1 MTFTLG
7 VVLFALSIA
16 VSIML
21 HEAGHMVTAKRFGMK
36 VTQYFVGFGPT
47 VWSFRRGETEYG
59 IKAIPAGGFV
69 KIIGMTPLEEKIS
82 PVDEPRAF
90 WRGKLWKR
98 TVVLSAGSL
107 THFLIGLVLLYAC
120 AVLVGLPN
128 PAFAAALDHPERQ
141 PAVIGEVQACLIAYS
156 ASQTSAAP
164 TCQPSD
170 PVAPAKQAGLRS
182 GDRIQALGTTRV
194 STWGDLIAATSA
206 AKAGRTTLAYSRAGV
221 ERTATV
227 DLVAIKHAVGGTVD
241 KPTLKTTPMLGVRLG
256 DPAVPQT
263 VTYGPVAGIA
273 QTVSFAGTLVT
284 GTFAAIGRFPE
295 KVPKLVDAITGHQ
308 RDPNGPISVVGAS
321 KLGGDVLAHGGPS
334 GLSAFLLLLASLNVF
349 IGIFN
354 LFPLLPLD
362 GGHIAIAWFERVRSR
377 LATRRGRPDPGRVDY
392 TKLLPLTYFV
402 ILIFGGI
409 SLLTIAA
416 DIVNPIN
423 LFPK

>member
-1 MTFTLG
+1 MTFTVG
-7 VVLFALSIA
+7 VVLFALGIG

-47 VWSFRRGETEYG
+47 LWSFHRGETEYG

-69 KIIGMTPLEEKIS
+69 KIIGMTPLEDKIS
-82 PVDEPRAF
+82 PVDAPRAF

-107 THFLIGLVLLYAC
+107 THFVIGLLLLYAC
-120 AVLVGLPN
+120 ATLAGLPN
-128 PAFAAALDHPERQ
+128 PAFAAALDRPEKQ
-141 PAVIGEVQACLIAYS
+141 PAVIGQVEQCLKAYS
-156 ASQTSAAP
+156 ASASAASA
-164 TCQPSD
+164 CQPTD
-170 PVAPAKQAGLRS
+170 PAAPAKQAGLRA
-182 GDRIQALGTTRV
+182 GDRVLALGRTRI
-194 STWGDLIAATSA
+194 SSWGDLIAATS
-206 AKAGRTTLAYSRAGV
+206 KATPGRTTLTYSRSGQQH
-221 ERTATV
+221 TAAV
-227 DLVAIKHAVGGTVD
+227 DLVAIKHAVGGSVTS
-241 KPTLKTTPMLGVRLG
+241 PTLATTPMLGVRLG

-263 VTYGPVAGIA
+263 VTYSPIAGIGKTA
-273 QTVSFAGTLVT
+273 AFAGTLVT
-284 GTFAAIGRFPE
+284 GTFGAIGRFPE
-295 KVPKLVDAITGHQ
+295 KVPKLVDALTGHQ

-321 KLGGDVLAHGGPS
+321 RLGGDVLAHGGAS

-362 GGHIAIAWFERVRSR
+362 GGHIAIAWFERVRSK
-377 LATRRGRPDPGRVDY
+377 LAMRRGRPDPGRVDY
-392 TKLLPLTYFV
+392 TKLLPLTYLV
-402 ILIFGGI
+402 ILVFGGI
-409 SLLTIAA
+409 SVLTIAA